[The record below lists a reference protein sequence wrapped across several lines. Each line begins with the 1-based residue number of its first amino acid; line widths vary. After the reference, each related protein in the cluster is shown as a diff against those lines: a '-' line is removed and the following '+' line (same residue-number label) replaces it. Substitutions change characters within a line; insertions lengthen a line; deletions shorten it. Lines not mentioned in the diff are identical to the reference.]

1 MSSLG
6 PMEETPDELA
16 SLTKQ
21 LDDIEA
27 AMERLDQGTYG
38 RCQGCGT
45 QFDASAL
52 ERNPV
57 VELCVNCAQ
66 TRNNG

>member
-6 PMEETPDELA
+6 PMEETPDELS

-45 QFDASAL
+45 PFDASAL
-52 ERNPV
+52 ERNPDI
-57 VELCVNCAQ
+57 ELCVNCAQ